1 MEYVRLCII
10 SLFLSPSLSQLLRA
24 AGFPFVAV
32 LTTLDGRTTVCD
44 AHEGMLMDYIIR
56 IIDI

>member
-1 MEYVRLCII
+1 MCII

-44 AHEGMLMDYIIR
+44 AHEGMLMDYIIY
-56 IIDI
+56 IVDI